1 MNHPGLV
8 PSEPSSSPQRSPVD
22 FIHWREK
29 LLQGVSI
36 IGIVGGIAILVSALL
51 MLPVAA
57 NNLDILIGCVL
68 LASSLFGF
76 LGRKLNFEIRSQVIF
91 LGGFILLQLTFIR
104 LGWSGLPLLFWILF
118 NLAAGTL
125 LTKGKDRLWL
135 GVNLATFLCWIGL
148 SLLNLSARVVLI
160 TQVSLIL
167 DVIVILAAAITGVFL
182 VSSLRKLL
190 AKKEEE
196 ISIAMGSMQD
206 QASAFQTKTEEFQI
220 QMARTQTAAAISRS
234 LASILNPNRLI
245 QQAAEEIKSAFDL
258 YYVGVFLIDPT
269 HEFAVL
275 RYGTGEEGKRMVANR
290 HRLAVGGFSM
300 IGWTTQNRQ
309 PRIALDVG
317 EDAIHFDNPDLPETR
332 SELTVPIL
340 TPNGILGALSI
351 QSKRENAF
359 PQRDVALL
367 QQITD
372 ALGISLE
379 NANTFEST
387 QKALDDLRVINK
399 AFVQKAWGEEI
410 SSVGEMKVEYENPLV
425 PPPAQEIS
433 HLKVPLLLRAEVIGY
448 IHLEIEGNELNP
460 DQQEFLE
467 TISAQTSTAL
477 ENARLIDATQ
487 RSAAREQQL
496 NEFATQFSR
505 ALTIEEILKT
515 AVTEFG
521 NLPSVFEASIALLP
535 PEEFTPR
542 QPIESDSEVS

>member
-1 MNHPGLV
+1 
-8 PSEPSSSPQRSPVD
+8 
-22 FIHWREK
+22 
-29 LLQGVSI
+29 
-36 IGIVGGIAILVSALL
+36 

-125 LTKGKDRLWL
+125 LTNSKDRLWL
-135 GVNLATFLCWIGL
+135 GVNLAAFLCWTGL
-148 SLLNLSARVVLI
+148 SVLNLSTRVVLI

-196 ISIAMGSMQD
+196 IGIAMGSMQD

-258 YYVGVFLIDPT
+258 YYVGVFLIDTT

-372 ALGISLE
+372 ALGIALE

-433 HLKVPLLLRAEVIGY
+433 HLKVPLLLRDEVIGY